1 MSYVYEC
8 FTGEFV
14 SIVLN
19 KDEKNSVAIGDTIR
33 PVQKPMIVLGFMI
46 EEDDHYFFLGHD
58 PDLICIAVKKNQV
71 VVIEVADPNEQ
82 MAHEL
87 NDAVETP
94 KNDLGVN

>member
-46 EEDDHYFFLGHD
+46 EEDDHY
-58 PDLICIAVKKNQV
+58 LICIAVKKNQV